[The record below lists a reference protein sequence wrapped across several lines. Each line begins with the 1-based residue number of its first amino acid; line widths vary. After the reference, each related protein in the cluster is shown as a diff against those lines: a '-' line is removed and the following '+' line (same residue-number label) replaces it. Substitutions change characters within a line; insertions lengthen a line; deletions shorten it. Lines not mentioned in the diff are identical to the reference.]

1 MRIRGEYGVNTLI
14 AIQVIV
20 RLEPAMSCLDEDRD
34 LQWILQSAVKGSAC
48 VGELGMVAL
57 SLGTFGH

>member
-1 MRIRGEYGVNTLI
+1 MNTLF